1 MAARQAFTPPDEQD
15 DDVLDF
21 LASGRPAAPAAV
33 PVPRVP
39 QVPAVATPP
48 PRSDVPAAAPPA
60 PRTAPATRA
69 RRSVPAPAPAEPVR
83 PVGLKRIGLYVD
95 MPTWAQ
101 LKKIG
106 LERAE
111 RGQAAD
117 FTSIVLEALRAQY
130 PNGRWDKR

>member
-39 QVPAVATPP
+39 QAPAVATPP
-48 PRSDVPAAAPPA
+48 RSDAPAAAPLA
-60 PRTAPATRA
+60 PRTTPTTRA
-69 RRSVPAPAPAEPVR
+69 RRSVPRGAAAEPTR
-83 PVGLKRIGLYVD
+83 PVGMKRIGLYVD